1 MLGRLRVV
9 EKAMQETAV
18 LILVLLC
25 TSSKGHRSPLNDFQ
39 RLKATQLITLAQQ
52 SVEQISEV
60 EECARQCNTLVDC
73 RAFHY
78 NWQSYECQLLTVT
91 QNSPHTRL
99 QRNVHYDLYQKKGY
113 VTKCIIGDGT
123 NYRGFQSMTEK
134 GKTCQK
140 WQLKFPHDH
149 RFRPSQYNGLE
160 ENYCRN
166 PDNDWRGPW
175 CYTTDPATRHQSCGI
190 KKCENAVCVS
200 CNGEDYRGF
209 VDHTVSGTEC
219 QRWDLQHPHK
229 HPYLPNKYPDKDLA
243 DNYCRNPDSS
253 EQPWCYTVDRA
264 KEREFCHIRKCTE
277 KRPHMSITTS
287 CFRLKG
293 EDYRGKVNVTT
304 SGVPCQRWD
313 SQTPHRHN
321 FHPEKYPCKDLSE
334 NYCRNPDG
342 SEAPWCFT
350 TMTNLPRAFC
360 FQIKRCAEDVEAED
374 CYYGNGED
382 YQGTVSKT
390 RKGITCQK
398 WKEHTPHTL
407 QHFYPLLPNV
417 RLEQNYCRNPD
428 NDSHGPWCYTMD
440 PNTQF
445 DYCAIRPCADDKKS
459 SHLLNPENVVFDQ
472 CGKRNE
478 RIEARARIVGGRP
491 GNSPWTV
498 SIRNREGVHFCGGS
512 LVKEEWVI
520 STRLCFSSCDADL
533 TGYYVLL
540 GTLFKNPGPNDPN
553 KQAIPIIKIVCGPSE
568 SLVVMLKLERP
579 ALLNQRVALIC
590 LPPERYIVPEN
601 TQCEIAGWGS
611 TGGTGNEN
619 VLNVARLPVMNNQN
633 CSVALKGR
641 LKENEL
647 CTSPLKVGVGACEG
661 DFGGPLACL
670 TQECWVLQGVITPLR
685 ICARKDVPATFIRIS
700 MYVDWINKVMRMS

>member
-1 MLGRLRVV
+1 
-9 EKAMQETAV
+9 MQATAV

-25 TSSKGHRSPLNDFQ
+25 TFSKGHRSPLNDFQ
-39 RLKATQLITLAQQ
+39 RLKSTQLISLLRQG
-52 SVEQISEV
+52 VERTTEV
-60 EECARQCNTLVDC
+60 EECARQCATLVDC

-78 NWQSYECQLLTVT
+78 NWQRRECQLLTVT
-91 QNSPHTRL
+91 QNSPDTQL
-99 QRNVHYDLYQKKGY
+99 QRNVYYDLYQKKGY
-113 VTKCIIGDGT
+113 VRKCIIGDGT
-123 NYRGFQSMTEK
+123 SYRGIQSVTEK
-134 GKTCQK
+134 GKICQQ

-149 RFRPSQYNGLE
+149 RYRPSPYNGLE

-166 PDNDWRGPW
+166 PDRDEHGPW

-190 KKCENAVCVS
+190 KKCANAVCMS

-229 HPYLPNKYPDKDLA
+229 HPYLPNKYPDKGLA

-253 EQPWCYTVDRA
+253 GQPWCYTVDPA
-264 KEREFCHIRKCTE
+264 KEREFCHIHKCTE
-277 KRPHMSITTS
+277 KQPHLSTTTS

-293 EDYRGKVNVTT
+293 EDYRGTVNVTT

-321 FHPEKYPCKDLSE
+321 FHPEKYECKDLRE

-350 TMTNLPRAFC
+350 IMPHLLRAFC

-374 CYYGNGED
+374 CYHGNGED
-382 YQGTVSKT
+382 YQGTISKT
-390 RKGITCQK
+390 RKGITCRK
-398 WKEHTPHTL
+398 WKEQSLHTL
-407 QHFYPLLPNV
+407 QDISPLLPDV

-445 DYCAIRPCADDKKS
+445 DYCAIKPCAEDKKLS
-459 SHLLNPENVVFDQ
+459 NLLNPENVVFDE
-472 CGKRNE
+472 CGRRDE
-478 RIEARARIVGGRP
+478 RRDMRSRIVGGRP

-512 LVKEEWVI
+512 LVKEQWVI

-533 TGYYVLL
+533 TGYHVWL

-553 KQAIPIIKIVCGPSE
+553 KQAIPITKIVCGPSE
-568 SLVVMLKLERP
+568 SVVVMLKLERP
-579 ALLNQRVALIC
+579 AVLNQRVALIC

-601 TQCEIAGWGS
+601 TECEIAGWGS
-611 TGGTGNEN
+611 TGGTGNDN
-619 VLNVARLPVMNNQN
+619 VLNVARLPVISNQN
-633 CSVALKGR
+633 CNVALRGR
-641 LKENEL
+641 VKENEL
-647 CTSPLKVGVGACEG
+647 CTAALNVGVGACEG

-670 TQECWVLQGVITPLR
+670 THDCWVLQGVITPLR
-685 ICARKDVPATFIRIS
+685 VCARKDVPATFIRIA
-700 MYVDWINKVMRMS
+700 MYVDWINKVMKLS

>member
-9 EKAMQETAV
+9 EKAMQATAV
-18 LILVLLC
+18 LILVFLC
-25 TSSKGHRSPLNDFQ
+25 TASKGNRSSLNDFQ
-39 RLKATQLITLAQQ
+39 RLKATNLITLAQQ
-52 SVEQISEV
+52 RGEQINEV

-73 RAFHY
+73 RAFLY
-78 NWQSYECQLLTVT
+78 NWQRYGCQLLTVT

-113 VTKCIIGDGT
+113 VRKCIIGDGT
-123 NYRGFQSMTEK
+123 TYRGIQSVTEK

-149 RFRPSQYNGLE
+149 IFHPSQYNGLE
-160 ENYCRN
+160 ENFCRN
-166 PDNDWRGPW
+166 PDNDLHGPW

-253 EQPWCYTVDRA
+253 EKPWCYTVDPA
-264 KEREFCHIRKCTE
+264 KEREFCHIHKC
-277 KRPHMSITTS
+277 KKHPHLPITTS

-313 SQTPHRHN
+313 SQTPHRHK

-350 TMTNLPRAFC
+350 TMARLPRAFC
-360 FQIKRCAEDVEAED
+360 FQIERCAEDVEAED

-398 WKEHTPHTL
+398 WKEQTPHTL
-407 QHFYPLLPNV
+407 QHFFPLLPNV

-445 DYCAIRPCADDKKS
+445 DYCAIKPCADDKKLS
-459 SHLLNPENVVFDQ
+459 LLLNPENVAFDQ
-472 CGKRNE
+472 CGR
-478 RIEARARIVGGRP
+478 RIERTEVRARIVGGGP

-520 STRLCFSSCDADL
+520 STRMCFSSCDADL
-533 TGYYVLL
+533 TGYHVLL

-601 TQCEIAGWGS
+601 TLCEIAGWGS
-611 TGGTGNEN
+611 TGGTGNNN

-633 CSVALKGR
+633 CNVALHGR

-670 TQECWVLQGVITPLR
+670 TQDCWVLEGVITPLR
-685 ICARKDVPATFIRIS
+685 VCARKDVPATFIRIS
-700 MYVDWINKVMRMS
+700 MYVDWINKVMRLS